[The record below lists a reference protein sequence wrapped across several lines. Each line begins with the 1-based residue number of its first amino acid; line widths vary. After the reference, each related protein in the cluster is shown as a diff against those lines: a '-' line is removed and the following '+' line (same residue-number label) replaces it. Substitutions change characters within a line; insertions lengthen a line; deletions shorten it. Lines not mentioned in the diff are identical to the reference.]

1 MKEDV
6 CMMTSQPDRD
16 VVNETDNCRGA
27 WAGPV
32 SWLGTWNV
40 RMCCVTPLLGDDRSH
55 GRLCG
60 INCGTR
66 RHPGNNLQP
75 P

>member
-16 VVNETDNCRGA
+16 VVNETDNCGGA

-40 RMCCVTPLLGDDRSH
+40 RMCCVTPLLCWVTIALTGDS
-55 GRLCG
+55 
-60 INCGTR
+60 TA
-66 RHPGNNLQP
+66 
-75 P
+75 